1 MKDKQHIE
9 LEQARPGMTLAQ
21 DLLDIEGHCLMTI
34 DTLLTEDKLACLQR
48 RGIRNLVVWGVKTLN
63 PQEVA
68 ARSTAAQTQLDRRFR
83 QVEQEPTM
91 QELKAVLLAHRLENL
106 E

>member
-9 LEQARPGMTLAQ
+9 LKQASPGMTLAQ
-21 DLLDIEGHCLMTI
+21 DLLDIEGHCLITTG
-34 DTLLTEDKLACLQR
+34 TLLTENKLACLR
-48 RGIRNLVVWGVKTLN
+48 CRGIRNLVVWGAEALSS
-63 PQEVA
+63 QEIA
-68 ARSTAAQTQLDRRFR
+68 TRRSAAQTQLNRRFQ

-91 QELKAVLLAHRLENL
+91 QELKAMLLAHRLEDL